1 MRLLSLSL
9 EQYRNYG
16 KLTLEFPSEDL
27 HLFVGPNG
35 SGKTN
40 ILEAISLLSLTK
52 SFLGLDEQD
61 LRQWGTEF
69 YRVTGRVRSDAGEEQ
84 ELEVVSQLTPRKL
97 KGCLR
102 NGVRIPLSEMVGLL
116 PAVTFLPQD
125 LSLFT
130 GAPSERRRYI
140 DQLLCQVSSGY
151 FRALSTYQ
159 RVLKQR
165 NALLRELGD
174 RPGDADALAPWDE
187 QLAEQGSVLITM
199 RRELSE
205 TFNLTIGDEVRALG
219 EQWTD
224 VKIHYETGTAARE
237 PASIR
242 EELHDTLV
250 RNRARDLLVQSTTS
264 GPHRDDW
271 TVLVDGRPLIT
282 FASRGQQRVAVL
294 ALLFLEASYLEVRRG
309 EKPLILLDDIFSE
322 LDAAH
327 RERVLTAFSGHQVFL
342 TATDMPGREQFPGI
356 VREVAEGKISI
367 AS

>member
-16 KLTLEFPSEDL
+16 RLAVDFPSDDL
-27 HLFVGPNG
+27 HLFIGQNG

-69 YRVTGRVRSDAGEEQ
+69 YRVTGKIRSDSGEEQ

-102 NGVRIPLSEMVGLL
+102 NSVRIPIAEMVGLL

-130 GAPSERRRYI
+130 GSPSERRRYF
-140 DQLLCQVSSGY
+140 DQLLCQVSPGY
-151 FRALSTYQ
+151 FRSLMTYQ

-165 NALLRELGD
+165 NTLLRELKNHAGD
-174 RPGDADALAPWDE
+174 IDALDPWDA
-187 QLAEQGSVLITM
+187 QLAEHGSVLITL
-199 RRELSE
+199 RRELTE
-205 TFNLTIGDEVRALG
+205 TFNLTIADEVRALG
-219 EQWTD
+219 ELWERVSILYDTSTD
-224 VKIHYETGTAARE
+224 ARDQG
-237 PASIR
+237 AIGD
-242 EELHDTLV
+242 ELHAALMQ
-250 RNRARDLLVQSTTS
+250 NRQRDVLIQSTTV

-271 TVLVDGRPLIT
+271 TVIVDERPLIT
-282 FASRGQQRVAVL
+282 FASRGQQRVVVL
-294 ALLFLEASYLEVRRG
+294 ALLFLEASYLELRRG
-309 EKPLILLDDIFSE
+309 EKPVILLDDIFSE
-322 LDAAH
+322 LDENH
-327 RERVLTAFSGHQVFL
+327 RERLLKIFSGHQVFL
-342 TATDMPGREQFPGI
+342 TATELPGEGSFPG
-356 VREVAEGKISI
+356 VVKEVSEGKLVTR
-367 AS
+367 